1 MRYCG
6 ITRAPPNLPSH
17 GQHGPRVLT
26 HSALPGLQWPVGPC
40 PQPSPPG
47 GHPTAVAPAVV
58 CAPLMFPI
66 SRSHSSPR
74 PTPNWASRGCPS
86 LPPLPP
92 TNFTCLLAPVAL
104 AGDGVVAVYCCDP
117 ASWLGSICVQH
128 APSSLGCVRPVDF
141 APPVSEHDRGLRWV
155 GEPPPGRGH
164 ARPNLFSRTDAGV
177 RSRPATPSP
186 PQRLIARCLGEAS
199 GGNFGRGTFRPVRG
213 AATHRSGT
221 VSAASWGRGCGGAR
235 ARRGAQSGLG

>member
-1 MRYCG
+1 M
-6 ITRAPPNLPSH
+6 
-17 GQHGPRVLT
+17 
-26 HSALPGLQWPVGPC
+26 GPC
-40 PQPSPPG
+40 QQPSPPG

-141 APPVSEHDRGLRWV
+141 APPVSEHDRGLRWA
-155 GEPPPGRGH
+155 GEPPPVRGH
-164 ARPNLFSRTDAGV
+164 TRPNLFSRTDAGV
-177 RSRPATPSP
+177 RSRPATLP
-186 PQRLIARCLGEAS
+186 PLQRLIARRLGGRRGAILAVAPS
-199 GGNFGRGTFRPVRG
+199 GRSAGPPRIARAPFQLLVGGGGAGGRG
-213 AATHRSGT
+213 AA
-221 VSAASWGRGCGGAR
+221 GGSEVGWVR
-235 ARRGAQSGLG
+235 